1 MERVFLIGGYDLE
14 MVEILK
20 ILEENREK
28 YIDKKLSWGA
38 KLSDYKEKILEID
51 EKCVIYAL
59 ELEKDIEFGKNI
71 ISLDHHNEFSAKD
84 STLEQVAEILNI
96 ELTRRQKLIVENDK
110 GYIPAMEKYGAT
122 KKEICAIRK
131 EDRKCQGVTE
141 EDEKLAE
148 KSILENRKV
157 CNGITIVKSAGQKFS
172 PICDR
177 LYPVNNLIV
186 YTDDEL
192 NYYGKFSK
200 ELYEKYENSYKVYSG
215 GGENGYLLFKK
226 KKLEIEEIKNIIEE
240 IVKYVK
246 SN

>member
-1 MERVFLIGGYDLE
+1 MKRIFLIGGYDLE
-14 MVEILK
+14 MREILK
-20 ILEENREK
+20 ILEENEEK
-28 YIDKKLSWGA
+28 YIDNKLAWGA
-38 KLSDYKEKILEID
+38 KLSDYKKQIEEID
-51 EKCVIYAL
+51 KEFTIYAL
-59 ELEKDIEFGKNI
+59 ELERDIEFEKNI
-71 ISLDHHNEFSAKD
+71 IFIDHHNKDSHKD
-84 STLEQVAEILNI
+84 STLEQLAELLNI
-96 ELTRRQKLIVENDK
+96 KLTREQKLIAENDK

-122 KKEICAIRK
+122 KEEISEIRK
-131 EDRKCQGVTE
+131 EDRKYQGVTE

-157 CNGITIVKSAGQKFS
+157 CNGITIVKSIGKKFS

-177 LYPVNNLIV
+177 LYPVDKLII

-200 ELYEKYENSYKVYSG
+200 ELYEKYENSYEVYSG
-215 GGENGYLLFKK
+215 GGENGYLGFKK
-226 KKLEIEEIKNIIEE
+226 KKLKIEEIKNIIEE